1 MIQIFGTAQN
11 RLDEAG
17 AEFQEAFRRHHPDHG
32 GMVGFPSLGRMSI
45 LHDRSYILRRALGT
59 LWDRHSSFECS
70 SEAAEAV
77 VRELAEFVDRTTV
90 RFCFQAQL
98 LNYRMA
104 SERIP
109 LPEGLTIR
117 QLSEREVSDIHGGA
131 VWQLGLGL
139 SPRRGFTLHE
149 YAIEGEYEEPKLLG
163 DQQADPSLAYNHVRP
178 QLDNAIL
185 ALRTFKEGRVGYDYI
200 HFKPLNFCPLP
211 LPSLGYGDLYVPV
224 GQYEIS
230 NEEIEPLRQHTSM
243 IFASRESA
251 MEMACSRLSDAQTR
265 LRPQD
270 RLVDAVIGLEALL
283 LAGLRNE
290 DRRGELK
297 YRFSL
302 HYSTLFGTPEE
313 RHHAF
318 RVAKDLYDL
327 RSTIAHGGVPKE
339 GGCRV
344 GGEKLKLED
353 AALRATEVLRG
364 VIRRFLPHAAAAPYK
379 QPQFWDRAYFGLPVE
394 REA

>member
-1 MIQIFGTAQN
+1 
-11 RLDEAG
+11 
-17 AEFQEAFRRHHPDHG
+17 
-32 GMVGFPSLGRMSI
+32 
-45 LHDRSYILRRALGT
+45 
-59 LWDRHSSFECS
+59 
-70 SEAAEAV
+70 
-77 VRELAEFVDRTTV
+77 
-90 RFCFQAQL
+90 
-98 LNYRMA
+98 MA
-104 SERIP
+104 SDCIS
-109 LPEGLTIR
+109 LPDGLTIR
-117 QLSEREVSDIHGGA
+117 QLSEREMSDIQGGA

-139 SPRRGFTLHE
+139 SPRHGFALHE

-163 DQQADPSLAYNHVRP
+163 DQQADPSLAYSHVRP
-178 QLDNAIL
+178 RLDKFIL

-200 HFKPLNFCPLP
+200 HFKPMSFCPLP
-211 LPSLGYGDLYVPV
+211 LPSLGYGDSYVPF
-224 GQYEIS
+224 GQYEVS
-230 NEEIEPLRQHTSM
+230 NEEIEPLRQHASM
-243 IFASRESA
+243 IFASREPA

-313 RHHAF
+313 RHRAF

-339 GGCRV
+339 GGSRV
-344 GGEKLKLED
+344 GDEKLNLEG

-364 VIRRFLPHAAAAPYK
+364 VIRHFLPHAVAAPYK
-379 QPQFWDRAYFGLPVE
+379 QPQFWDRAYFGLPAE
-394 REA
+394 REE